1 MAADYIYR
9 NLKTGGF
16 SVMNRGLVV
25 DHGEHYVITPHASN
39 DDEVRFVV
47 RQSGRERVLHEGR
60 KNVHAFVVGV
70 AQYAVVTSYGSLDCL
85 TVESLDKIMKTHGAP
100 VRVMYRPTDGDRF
113 HIVGSDTQVESAA
126 AVYARASQAYRT
138 TDLFAWGVK

>member
-25 DHGEHYVITPHASN
+25 DHGDHYVITPHASN

-47 RQSGRERVLHEGR
+47 RQSGRERVLHEGQ

-70 AQYAVVTSYGSLDCL
+70 AQYAVVTQYGSLDSL
-85 TVESLDKIMKTHGAP
+85 SVDTLESLTKEYGEP
-100 VRVMYRPTDGDRF
+100 VRVVYRATDGDRF
-113 HIVGSDTQVESAA
+113 HIVDSDTQVESAA

-138 TDLFAWGVK
+138 AELFAWGVK